1 MSVPLFPSSIVPT
14 PVDPSL
20 VLVCNLTYRPSNG
33 KTTGVTPPRMR
44 SRTPR
49 KSFNPSSL
57 QSRLM
62 GRELMGQRAMLDEL
76 AYCVAP
82 TEYLWPG
89 WSAVMAQKRRGHC
102 PIELDMGYAA
112 DLLRVAAS
120 PGTTTTT
127 VVSYAAN
134 AARKDGEQKITP
146 GCAHEA
152 TLHMQAHGSNTVS
165 IITISIST
173 KLKNPSRIS
182 QQECTRKGTKE
193 RYGQNDP

>member
-20 VLVCNLTYRPSNG
+20 VLVFNLTYRPSHG
-33 KTTGVTPPRMR
+33 KTTGGTPPRMR

-49 KSFNPSSL
+49 RSFNPSSL

-62 GRELMGQRAMLDEL
+62 GP
-76 AYCVAP
+76 P

-89 WSAVMAQKRRGHC
+89 RSAVMAQKRRGHC
-102 PIELDMGYAA
+102 PIELALDMGCAA

-127 VVSYAAN
+127 VVSYAAK
-134 AARKDGEQKITP
+134 ATRKDGEQKITP
-146 GCAHEA
+146 GCAREA

-165 IITISIST
+165 IISISIST
-173 KLKNPSRIS
+173 KLQSTSRTS
-182 QQECTRKGTKE
+182 QQECTRKGAK
-193 RYGQNDP
+193 

>member
-20 VLVCNLTYRPSNG
+20 VLVRNLTYRPSHG

-49 KSFNPSSL
+49 ESFNPSSL

-62 GRELMGQRAMLDEL
+62 GL
-76 AYCVAP
+76 
-82 TEYLWPG
+82 
-89 WSAVMAQKRRGHC
+89 
-102 PIELDMGYAA
+102 
-112 DLLRVAAS
+112 
-120 PGTTTTT
+120 
-127 VVSYAAN
+127 SYAAN

-165 IITISIST
+165 IITITIST
-173 KLKNPSRIS
+173 KLQNPSRTS